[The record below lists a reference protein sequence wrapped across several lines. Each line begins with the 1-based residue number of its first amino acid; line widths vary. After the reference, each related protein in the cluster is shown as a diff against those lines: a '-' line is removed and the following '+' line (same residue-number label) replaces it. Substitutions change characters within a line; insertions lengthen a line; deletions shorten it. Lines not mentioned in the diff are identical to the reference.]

1 MNRSACLVLALIFL
15 LTISVPGS
23 AMSPAAAPTWNST
36 IYYYNPSTAGKLTAS
51 FVGLG
56 TTPPDVNKDVP
67 AHGFGQIL
75 VGSTGDF
82 KGSAILSAN
91 IPLAAVYKQAD
102 AGSGAYAPV
111 LYSSFDASQAGTSGK
126 FYVPSVIHLGYY
138 VSKIGIQNV
147 ENGAVNLVLDFYDAA
162 TGTHKT
168 TLTPPPVAAE
178 GSFVFE
184 MTDTD
189 VPGIGTS
196 FDGSLVITATK
207 VAGGTAARV
216 VAAVEELQSQG
227 QRSYAFEGSGNPT
240 ATIYMPSAV
249 CRYTTK
255 LLTSYFAV
263 QNASSTDD
271 ATITVTYYSTAG
283 AVLATHAA
291 GTVKPG
297 AKISINT
304 CDAKVY
310 TQMNGKFATAVIK
323 STQPVVVVGKVNS
336 NDGLATAYLGQSA
349 GSKRVLLPYLVF
361 NKTATGSISL
371 TTTQII
377 IMNVSTAAVSD
388 AFSVKVNFYYKAAD
402 GSYKFQT
409 TTLAAATTPLK
420 KFGVISTLP
429 RVSGAALDANGNYLG
444 AVEVVTD
451 QPVVVLARV
460 TQTVTGVAGITT
472 LGEDYGGI
480 PATP

>member
-1 MNRSACLVLALIFL
+1 MNRSACLVLAAVLL

-75 VGSTGDF
+75 VGGTGDF
-82 KGSAILSAN
+82 KGAAMLSAN
-91 IPLAAVYKQAD
+91 VPVAAVYKQAD

-126 FYVPSVIHLGYY
+126 FYVPSVIHQGYY
-138 VSKIGIQNV
+138 VSKIGVQNV
-147 ENGAVNLVLDFYDAA
+147 ETEAVNLVLDFYDAA
-162 TGTHKT
+162 TGTRKT

-184 MTDTD
+184 MTETD
-189 VPGIGTS
+189 VAGIGTS

-207 VAGGTAARV
+207 VAGGMARV

-227 QRSYAFEGSGNPT
+227 QRSYAFEGSGNPA

-263 QNASSTDD
+263 QNAGSAD
-271 ATITVTYYSTAG
+271 ATITVSYYSSAG

-310 TQMNGKFATAVIK
+310 ARMNGMFGTAVIQ
-323 STQPVVVVGKVNS
+323 STQPIVVVGKVNS

-349 GSKRVLLPYLVF
+349 GSKRVLLPYVVF

-377 IMNVSTAAVSD
+377 VMNVSTAAAS
-388 AFSVKVNFYYKAAD
+388 SVKVNFYYKAAD

-409 TTLAAATTPLK
+409 TTLATATTTLK

-429 RVSGAALDANGNYLG
+429 KVSGAALDVNGNYLG
-444 AVEVVTD
+444 AVEVVTN

-460 TQTVTGVAGITT
+460 TQIVSGMAGITT

>member
-1 MNRSACLVLALIFL
+1 MNRSACLVLAVVLI
-15 LTISVPGS
+15 LTISLPGS
-23 AMSPAAAPTWNST
+23 AKSPAAAPTWNSI

-51 FVGLG
+51 FIGSG
-56 TTPPDVNKDVP
+56 TTTPPDVNQDV
-67 AHGFGQIL
+67 AANGFGQIM

-82 KGSAILSAN
+82 KGAAMLSADV
-91 IPLAAVYKQAD
+91 PLAAVYKQSD
-102 AGSGAYAPV
+102 AGNGAYAPV

-126 FYVPSVIHLGYY
+126 FYVPSVVHQGYY

-147 ENGAVNLVLDFYDAA
+147 ETEDVSLGLDFYDGT
-162 TGTHKT
+162 TGLKVNTSM
-168 TLTPPPVAAE
+168 PPITVAAE

-184 MTDTD
+184 MTDVD
-189 VPGIGTS
+189 VPGIGSS
-196 FDGSLVITATK
+196 FNGSLVITATK
-207 VAGGTAARV
+207 VAGGGNARV

-227 QRSYAFEGSGNPT
+227 QRSYAFEGSGNP
-240 ATIYMPSAV
+240 APIVYMPSAA

-263 QNASSTDD
+263 QNAGSTD
-271 ATITVTYYSTAG
+271 ATITVTYYSSAG
-283 AVLATHAA
+283 VVLATHAA

-310 TQMNGKFATAVIK
+310 AKMNGKFGTAVIT

-349 GSKRVLLPYLVF
+349 GSNRVLLPYVVF
-361 NKTATGSISL
+361 DKKVKGSISL

-377 IMNVSTAAVSD
+377 IMNVSATAAS
-388 AFSVKVNFYYKAAD
+388 SVKVNFYYKVTD
-402 GSYKFQT
+402 VSYKFQT
-409 TTLAAATTPLK
+409 TTLATATTTLK

-429 RVSGAALDANGNYLG
+429 KVSGAALDGNGNYLG
-444 AVEVVTD
+444 AVEVVTN

-460 TQTVTGVAGITT
+460 TQTVTGVPGITT

-480 PATP
+480 PAMP

>member
-1 MNRSACLVLALIFL
+1 MNRSACLVLAVILL

-51 FVGLG
+51 FVGSG
-56 TTPPDVNKDVP
+56 TTPDDIGPKVVP

-126 FYVPSVIHLGYY
+126 FYVPSVIHQGYY

-147 ENGAVNLVLDFYDAA
+147 ENGAVNLVLDFYDAT
-162 TGTHKT
+162 TGTRKT

-189 VPGIGTS
+189 VSGIGTS

-227 QRSYAFEGSGNPT
+227 QRSYAFEGSGNPA

-263 QNASSTDD
+263 QNAGSAD
-271 ATITVTYYSTAG
+271 ATITVSYYSSAG
-283 AVLATHAA
+283 VVLATHAA

-310 TQMNGKFATAVIK
+310 AQMNGKFGTAVIK

-336 NDGLATAYLGQSA
+336 IDGLATAYLGQSA
-349 GSKRVLLPYLVF
+349 GSKRVLLPYVAF

-377 IMNVSTAAVSD
+377 IMNVSPTAAS
-388 AFSVKVNFYYKAAD
+388 SVKVNFYYKAAD

-409 TTLAAATTPLK
+409 TTLATLTTTLK

-429 RVSGAALDANGNYLG
+429 KVSGAALDANGNYLG